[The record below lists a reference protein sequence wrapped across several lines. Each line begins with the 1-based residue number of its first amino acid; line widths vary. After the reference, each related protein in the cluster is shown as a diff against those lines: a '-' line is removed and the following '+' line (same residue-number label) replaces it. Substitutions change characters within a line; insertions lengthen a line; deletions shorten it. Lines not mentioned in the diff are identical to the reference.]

1 MSLSFF
7 HLKKSQYLRI
17 LILNI
22 VMDIITATTNDIETI
37 QNIALPT
44 WKATYS
50 EILSSEQMEYMLEM
64 MYSNESLTA
73 QLSDNNQTF
82 LLACEDNKKL
92 GFVSF
97 EVVGNE
103 DKVKLHKL
111 YVLPD
116 QQGKRIGE
124 TLIKEVEKRA
134 AAAKKI
140 AVQLNVNRFNKALN
154 FYKRVGFEIIEEVDV
169 EIGNGY
175 LMEDYVLE
183 KRV

>member
-1 MSLSFF
+1 
-7 HLKKSQYLRI
+7 
-17 LILNI
+17 
-22 VMDIITATTNDIETI
+22 MDIVIATTNDIKTI
-37 QNIALPT
+37 QEIALPT
-44 WKATYS
+44 WKVTYS
-50 EILSSEQMEYMLEM
+50 EILSAEQMEYMLEM
-64 MYSNESLTA
+64 MYSNESLTT
-73 QLSDNNQTF
+73 QLSDKNQTF
-82 LLACEDNKKL
+82 LFACEDNKKL

-97 EVVGNE
+97 EIGND

-124 TLIKEVEKRA
+124 TLIKEVEKRTVE
-134 AAAKKI
+134 AKKI

-154 FYKRVGFEIIEEVDV
+154 FYKRVGFDIVEEVDV